1 MSYYMQTGISLA
13 NVNIINNILVVMT
26 WFFPLTGQNNIR
38 IQENMAYASP
48 FTTSEL
54 FSSTTSLPPTE
65 DFIIDLSTNN
75 VTLL

>member
-1 MSYYMQTGISLA
+1 
-13 NVNIINNILVVMT
+13 
-26 WFFPLTGQNNIR
+26 
-38 IQENMAYASP
+38 MAYASP

-54 FSSTTSLPPTE
+54 FSSTTSLPPTG